1 MRIVTSQE
9 ARANLDAAIARMGV
23 SHASVS
29 RLLDRAPSYIG
40 RHIRDGVPALLTDRD
55 AKLIAD
61 FLGADARRLGVILP
75 EPKRPDTRPW
85 WRKPM
90 PAC

>member
-1 MRIVTSQE
+1 MTSQE
-9 ARANLDAAIARMGV
+9 ARANLEAAIARMGV

-29 RLLDRAPSYIG
+29 KLLNRAPSYVG
-40 RHIRDGVPALLTDRD
+40 RHIRDGVPALLADRD
-55 AKLIAD
+55 AKLVAA
-61 FLGADARRLGVILP
+61 FLGADARRLGVIIP
-75 EPKRPDTRPW
+75 ESKGADTRPW